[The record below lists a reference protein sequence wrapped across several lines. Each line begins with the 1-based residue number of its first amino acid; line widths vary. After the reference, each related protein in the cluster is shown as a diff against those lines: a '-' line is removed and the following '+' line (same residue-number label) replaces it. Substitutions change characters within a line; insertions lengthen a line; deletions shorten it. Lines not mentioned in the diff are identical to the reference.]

1 MNRFFRNIQFRPVII
16 VFASLCLM
24 LIAIR
29 LHEHFNGKM
38 NEFKSRNGLQ
48 QLLILKKSQL
58 EKSLYSRIFYTRSI
72 AAYVSMNPGI
82 TVGSFYR
89 MAREFAE
96 NDSVISS
103 MSLSE
108 NCIISAI
115 YPLKGHEGAMGLN
128 LLEHARRRKIV
139 EETIKTGKT
148 FVAGPVELVEGGI
161 AFISYT
167 PIFTGGENDK
177 PRFWGVTDI
186 VISRDKL
193 FSEAKIGK
201 HDTDFIYGLK
211 GYDGQ
216 GAQGGFFWG
225 DPTVF
230 ERNPETVEISLPT
243 GSWILAAAPVIG
255 WPDYIRKSENPS
267 YILYFMAFIIC
278 ILIWVFL
285 NAQAKLRANEREM
298 NETRDKIFSIIA
310 HDLRSPFTAFLGFT
324 EIMSEEILDMN
335 RKEVQEIARSM
346 RKSATSLFHMLEDLL
361 EWSQMQRGL
370 ITFNPALLRLKPLV
384 DECIGNVSE
393 TARFKELKIINNTAE
408 GLDVWADNIMLQTII
423 RNILSNAVKFTPAG
437 GTVTVSAVPAA
448 GNTVEIAVN
457 DTGIGMSKA
466 VLDDLF
472 GMNLNSRRK
481 GTEGEPSTGLG
492 LIICKEFVERHK
504 GMIHAASEEGK
515 GSTFYIILPQA
526 PGR

>member
-1 MNRFFRNIQFRPVII
+1 
-16 VFASLCLM
+16 
-24 LIAIR
+24 
-29 LHEHFNGKM
+29 
-38 NEFKSRNGLQ
+38 
-48 QLLILKKSQL
+48 
-58 EKSLYSRIFYTRSI
+58 
-72 AAYVSMNPGI
+72 
-82 TVGSFYR
+82 
-89 MAREFAE
+89 
-96 NDSVISS
+96 
-103 MSLSE
+103 
-108 NCIISAI
+108 
-115 YPLKGHEGAMGLN
+115 
-128 LLEHARRRKIV
+128 
-139 EETIKTGKT
+139 
-148 FVAGPVELVEGGI
+148 
-161 AFISYT
+161 
-167 PIFTGGENDK
+167 
-177 PRFWGVTDI
+177 
-186 VISRDKL
+186 
-193 FSEAKIGK
+193 
-201 HDTDFIYGLK
+201 
-211 GYDGQ
+211 
-216 GAQGGFFWG
+216 
-225 DPTVF
+225 
-230 ERNPETVEISLPT
+230 
-243 GSWILAAAPVIG
+243 
-255 WPDYIRKSENPS
+255 
-267 YILYFMAFIIC
+267 MAFIIC

-437 GTVTVSAVPAA
+437 ETVTVSAVPAA